1 MRRIILRDLS
11 NANPLKAVYILFTV
25 LNISL
30 WKCIKLVYKIMKGK
44 QVIIQ
49 SYKATDWITHRMEF
63 INYCLFDYFKLTIE
77 YEVKNMFFSQI
88 NRCTH
93 NLVFESYA
101 KGFKIFVE
109 K

>member
-1 MRRIILRDLS
+1 MIRVILRDLKC
-11 NANPLKAVYILFTV
+11 NPLKAMYILFTT

-30 WKCIKLVYKIMKGK
+30 WRALKLVYKIMKGK

>member
-1 MRRIILRDLS
+1 MRQIILRDLKCF
-11 NANPLKAVYILFTV
+11 PIKAVYILFTR

-49 SYKATDWITHRMEF
+49 SYKDSDWIIYRIEF
-63 INYCLFDYFKLTIE
+63 INYCLFDYFKSTMDYKIN
-77 YEVKNMFFSQI
+77 NMFFSQI
-88 NRCTH
+88 SRSTH
-93 NLVFESYA
+93 DLVFESYA